1 MNAAIVRRT
10 DTGYTL
16 QLEVP
21 YQDSMLEAENAIQT
35 ALNQAG
41 VIATEEALHRF
52 DADGQPIQLGP
63 TKLTSMGRVCK
74 EYQTPYG
81 VAIVARHVYQ
91 SSRGGQTHCPLD

>member
-10 DTGYTL
+10 DTGFTV

-21 YQDSMLEAENAIQT
+21 YKDSMLEAENAIQT

-41 VIATEEALHRF
+41 VVATEEALLRF

-63 TKLTSMGRVCK
+63 TKLTSMGRVRK

-81 VAIVARHVYQ
+81 VATIARHV
-91 SSRGGQTHCPLD
+91 